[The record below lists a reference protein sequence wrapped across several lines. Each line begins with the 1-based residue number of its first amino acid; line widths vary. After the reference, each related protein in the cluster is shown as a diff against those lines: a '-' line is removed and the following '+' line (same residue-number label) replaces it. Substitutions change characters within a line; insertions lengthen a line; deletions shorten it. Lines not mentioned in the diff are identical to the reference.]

1 MAAAREDHI
10 TEEEHTNSSLGLI
23 DAQLGHSQILR
34 NRLLIVP
41 FREGITNIIKEEQ
54 ILVDKDSDFQ
64 KRNDSPEDIALLRV
78 QLESEEQKRQQYV
91 ASVEDNEEE
100 DSRKIED
107 VGHIREDQEEHIE
120 VEDPHPIV
128 LEQ

>member
-1 MAAAREDHI
+1 M
-10 TEEEHTNSSLGLI
+10 
-23 DAQLGHSQILR
+23 
-34 NRLLIVP
+34 
-41 FREGITNIIKEEQ
+41 
-54 ILVDKDSDFQ
+54 VDKDSDFQ

-100 DSRKIED
+100 ESRKIED

-120 VEDPHPIV
+120 VEDPYPIV